1 MSGTRAKTR
10 SERSVA
16 WIGLALCLLA
26 PAARAPAAGAAEA
39 AAAEAA
45 DAEAQHLLNTAFE
58 RRYSCSIT
66 GVVHIATRKGDAH
79 ARDRRLHVAA
89 KFVHGKLHT
98 YAIFLEPQ
106 YVRGM
111 AFLGI
116 ESDDPHQSEQQFVYL
131 PSLAKVRRVSGSQPT
146 DSFLGTDLSYNDFQR
161 QSPERYRA
169 TAIQSAGEDAEP
181 TRTVRVVPLFEAPY
195 TLAEYTIATADA
207 AILGTLY
214 YKRADQLPYKSMKMP
229 RASIETHDGCSVPT
243 RIVVDDRQRGTHTEL
258 EISELRT
265 NADLDDALFTY
276 SALEARRDIP
286 GIHDR

>member
-1 MSGTRAKTR
+1 MSITPAEGLPLRRAG
-10 SERSVA
+10 
-16 WIGLALCLLA
+16 WIGLALVLLA
-26 PAARAPAAGAAEA
+26 PAAQAGDATS
-39 AAAEAA
+39 
-45 DAEAQHLLNTAFE
+45 AEAQRLLDAAFE

-66 GVVHIATRKGDAH
+66 GVVRIATRKGDAQ

-89 KFVHGKLHT
+89 KFVQGKLHT
-98 YAIFLEPQ
+98 YAIFREPQ

-116 ESDDPHQSEQQFVYL
+116 ESDDPRQSEQQFVYL

-146 DSFLGTDLSYNDFQR
+146 DSFLGTDLSYHDFQR
-161 QSPERYRA
+161 QNPGRYRA
-169 TAIQSAGEDAEP
+169 TALSSGSEDAEAI
-181 TRTVRVVPLFEAPY
+181 RTVSVVPLFDAPY
-195 TLAEYTIATADA
+195 TLAEYAIATADA
-207 AILGTLY
+207 AILGTRY
-214 YKRADQLPYKSMKMP
+214 YKRGEQRPYKNMRMP
-229 RASIETHDGCSVPT
+229 RASIVSQDGCSVPT
-243 RIVVDDRQRGTHTEL
+243 RILVDDRQRGTHTEL

>member
-1 MSGTRAKTR
+1 MPKPGRAP
-10 SERSVA
+10 
-16 WIGLALCLLA
+16 WIGLALLLLA
-26 PAARAPAAGAAEA
+26 PAAS
-39 AAAEAA
+39 AA
-45 DAEAQHLLNTAFE
+45 DRANPEAQQLLDAAFA

-66 GVVHIATRKGDAH
+66 GVVRIATRKGDAQ
-79 ARDRRLHVAA
+79 ARDRRLHIAA

-98 YAIFLEPQ
+98 YAIFREPQ

-116 ESDDPHQSEQQFVYL
+116 ESDDPTKSEQQFVYL
-131 PSLAKVRRVSGSQPT
+131 PSMAKVRRVSGSQPT

-161 QSPERYRA
+161 QKPGRYRA
-169 TAIQSAGEDAEP
+169 TGVSSGREDAEAI
-181 TRTVRVVPLFEAPY
+181 RTVSVVPLFDAPY
-195 TLAEYTIATADA
+195 SLAEYTIASADA
-207 AILGTLY
+207 AILGTRY
-214 YKRADQLPYKSMKMP
+214 YKRADQRPYKDMRMP
-229 RASIETHDGCSVPT
+229 RASIVSHDGCSVPT
-243 RIVVDDRQRGTHTEL
+243 QIFVDDRQRGTHTEL